1 MKLDPNSSAHEERLV
16 RDSGKLGMRAG
27 PSDAA
32 TSRTVAPAAI
42 LRLLFME
49 TLYRMACWKGQ
60 LRSGESVSSGNEN
73 QDLRLG
79 LFGHQGS

>member
-1 MKLDPNSSAHEERLV
+1 MKLDPSSSAHEERLV

-27 PSDAA
+27 PSDVA
-32 TSRTVAPAAI
+32 TPRTVAPAAI
-42 LRLLFME
+42 LRLLFMGA
-49 TLYRMACWKGQ
+49 LYRMACWKGQ
-60 LRSGESVSSGNEN
+60 LRSREVPSGNGN